1 LKVSGFSFI
10 RNAIR
15 FDYPI
20 REALLSVLPLVD
32 ELVVA
37 VGKSDDGTLDLVS
50 KLAPGKIR
58 ILETEWDDTLREGG
72 RVLALETQK
81 AYNAIEGGNWA
92 IYIQGDEVLHENDY
106 TTIRNAMQ
114 RYADDPKVDGLLF
127 NYRHFYGSYD
137 YVGAS
142 RRWYRREVRIVRPPH
157 FVVNPHLRIFSYRD
171 AQGFRKN
178 ENQKLRVKGIDAFVY
193 HYGWV
198 KPPSAQMQKQQT
210 FNKYWHDDSWMQK
223 NIPAAAEFDYA
234 NIDSLNRFTGAHPAV
249 MQERIRQKN
258 WQFDFDISRSRFTLK
273 EKLSGAVEKLTGY
286 RPGEYKNYKQI

>member
-50 KLAPGKIR
+50 KLAPDKIR
-58 ILETEWDDTLREGG
+58 IIETEWDDTLREGG

-81 AYNAIEGGNWA
+81 AYDAIDGGNWA

-142 RRWYRREVRIVRPPH
+142 RRWYRREVRIVRPPR

-178 ENQKLRVKGIDAFVY
+178 ENQKLRVKGIDAYVY

-234 NIDSLNRFTGAHPAV
+234 NIDSLYRFTGTHPAV

-273 EKLSGAVEKLTGY
+273 EKLSAAVEKFTGY
-286 RPGEYKNYKQI
+286 RPGEYKNYRKI